1 MKRIDDLL
9 AHLFETPTHPLYAQM
24 ESQLRDSRAYV
35 QFVETYRDKI
45 RKKLRLLNDGESA
58 LNLGAELATAYALLH
73 EPRFSVEYEKYTK
86 QRGPDFTITYR
97 THTPIN
103 VEVTRIRSTE
113 AGPPAIPDSPAI
125 DKFMKVICE
134 KLGQMPSG
142 VMNVLLMV
150 IETPDM
156 TQADL
161 GQATLRLKQLA
172 DQKAE
177 DYFIARGFADATDFL
192 RQYRNL
198 STIVLHRPAAPPNY
212 LWQNSLARYPL
223 LKELHPVFQRLHGNG

>member
-9 AHLFETPTHPLYAQM
+9 AHLFETPTHPLYTQV
-24 ESQLRDSRAYV
+24 ESHLRDSRAYV
-35 QFVETYRDKI
+35 QFAETYRDKI
-45 RKKLRLLNDGESA
+45 RKKLRLLHEGESA
-58 LNLGAELATAYALLH
+58 FNLGAELATAYALLQ

-97 THTPIN
+97 THTPFN

-134 KLGQMPSG
+134 KLGQMPTG

-177 DYFIARGFADATDFL
+177 PYFKARGFADAADFL

-198 STIVLHRPAAPPNY
+198 SAIVLHRPSATPNH
-212 LWQNSLARYPL
+212 LWHNSIARHPL
-223 LKELHPVFQRLHGNG
+223 LKELHPLLQHLYS